1 MQYALCNPFQNKTV
15 LRMGLRPDLR
25 ALKKWGQNFITDPAM
40 LEKLVRTVNPQPQDV
55 MVEIGPGSGAL
66 TRLFAPR
73 VKQLHA
79 IDIDPRM
86 GEYLEPIQ
94 KEVPSFSFEYKDF
107 LKWSPPSELGDFRLM
122 GNIPYYITSQLI
134 LQAFEHHERIGDVHF
149 LMQKEVGKRLVAPH
163 GSKQYG
169 ILSVYAALFAKTEY
183 LFDISRNVFYP
194 RPDVDSCFV
203 RFSFDEENP
212 VSAELEPHLRQVVR
226 TSFNQRRKTL
236 RNSLK
241 SVLKD
246 RTSIEDKFDLNLRP
260 EQLSPLEFLG
270 LTEIIFKS

>member
-1 MQYALCNPFQNKTV
+1 
-15 LRMGLRPDLR
+15 MGLRPDLR
-25 ALKKWGQNFITDPAM
+25 SFKKWGQNFITDPA
-40 LEKLVRTVNPQPQDV
+40 LLNKLVRWVDPNSHDV

-66 TRLFAPR
+66 TRLFAPL

-86 GEYLEPIQ
+86 DEYLEPIRS
-94 KEVPSFSFEYKDF
+94 EIPSFTYEYKDF
-107 LKWSPPSELGDFRLM
+107 LKWTPPPELGKFRLM

-134 LQAFEHHERIGDVHF
+134 LQAFEHHERIEDVHF

-183 LFDISRNVFYP
+183 LFDISRHVFHP
-194 RPDVDSCFV
+194 VPDVDSCFV
-203 RFSFDEENP
+203 RFSFDLENP
-212 VSAELEPHLRQVVR
+212 ISPELEPHLRLVVR
-226 TSFNQRRKTL
+226 TAFNQRRKTL

-241 SVLKD
+241 AVLKD
-246 RTSIEDKFDLNLRP
+246 KNSIEDHFDLNLRP
-260 EQLSPLEFLG
+260 EQLSPREFLR
-270 LTEIIFKS
+270 LTEIIINQT

>member
-1 MQYALCNPFQNKTV
+1 
-15 LRMGLRPDLR
+15 MGLRPDLR

-40 LEKLVRTVNPQPQDV
+40 LEKLVRTVDPQAQDV

-79 IDIDPRM
+79 IEIDPRM
-86 GEYLEPIQ
+86 DEYLEPIQ
-94 KEVPSFSFEYKDF
+94 NEIPTFSYEYKDF
-107 LKWSPPSELGDFRLM
+107 LKWTPPAELGNFRLM

-134 LQAFEHHERIGDVHF
+134 LQAFGHHERIGDVHF

-163 GSKQYG
+163 GSKKYG

-194 RPDVDSCFV
+194 IPDVDSCFV
-203 RFSFDEENP
+203 RFSLDHKNP
-212 VSAELEPHLRQVVR
+212 VSPEIEPHLRQVVR

-241 SVLKD
+241 PILKD
-246 RTSIEDKFDLNLRP
+246 RLSIEDQFDLNLRP
-260 EQLSPLEFLG
+260 EQLSPDEFLR
-270 LTEIIFKS
+270 LTEIIFNTK

>member
-1 MQYALCNPFQNKTV
+1 
-15 LRMGLRPDLR
+15 MGLRPDFR
-25 ALKKWGQNFITDPAM
+25 AFKKWGQNFITDPSM
-40 LEKLVRTVNPQPQDV
+40 LEKLLRTVNPQPDDT

-73 VKQLHA
+73 VKHLYA
-79 IDIDPRM
+79 IEIDQRM
-86 GEYLEPIQ
+86 AEYLEPIQ
-94 KEVPSFSFEYKDF
+94 KDIPSFSFEHKDF
-107 LKWSPPSELGDFRLM
+107 LKWIPPVELGKFRLM

-183 LFDISRNVFYP
+183 LFDISRNVFFP
-194 RPDVDSCFV
+194 VPEVDSCFV
-203 RFSFDEENP
+203 RFSFDEKNP
-212 VSAELEPHLRQVVR
+212 VSAKLEPHLRQVVR
-226 TSFNQRRKTL
+226 MSFNQRRKTL

-241 SVLKD
+241 ALLADKV
-246 RTSIEDKFDLNLRP
+246 SIEKRFDLNLRP
-260 EQLSPLEFLG
+260 EQLSPLEFLR
-270 LTEIIFKS
+270 LTEILVNPD

>member
-1 MQYALCNPFQNKTV
+1 
-15 LRMGLRPDLR
+15 MGLRPDIR
-25 ALKKWGQNFITDPAM
+25 ALKKWGQNFITDPSM
-40 LEKLVRTVNPQPQDV
+40 LEKLLRTVDPRPGET

-73 VKQLHA
+73 VKHLHA

-86 GEYLEPIQ
+86 AEYLEPIG
-94 KEVPSFSFEYKDF
+94 KDIPSFTFEYRDF
-107 LKWSPPSELGDFRLM
+107 LKWTPPPELGNFRLM

-163 GSKQYG
+163 GSKKYG

-194 RPDVDSCFV
+194 IPDVDSCFV
-203 RFSFDEENP
+203 RFSFDETSP
-212 VSAELEPHLRQVVR
+212 VSAEMEPYLRLVVR
-226 TSFNQRRKTL
+226 TAFNQRRKTL

-241 SVLKD
+241 AVLKEKD
-246 RTSIEDKFDLNLRP
+246 SIEDQFDLNLRP
-260 EQLSPLEFLG
+260 EQLSPHSFLS
-270 LTEIIFKS
+270 LTEIIFNKK